1 MDAAKFLADMARM
14 DAEVRLLLSRGHKA
28 RALAQKLAPKK

>member
-14 DAEVRLLLSRGHKA
+14 DAEVRLLLA
-28 RALAQKLAPKK
+28 RARQSQEIARKITPKK